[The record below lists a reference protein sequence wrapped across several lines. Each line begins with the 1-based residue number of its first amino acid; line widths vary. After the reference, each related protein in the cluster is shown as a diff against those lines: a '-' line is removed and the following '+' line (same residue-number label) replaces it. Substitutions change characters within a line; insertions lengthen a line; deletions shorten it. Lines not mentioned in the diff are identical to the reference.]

1 LCIGL
6 VILFQGYGNSIL
18 IGVIAVLCL
27 LFNWTITFFL
37 RSKERENLALRN
49 LFI

>member
-1 LCIGL
+1 LLGL
-6 VILFQGYGNSIL
+6 IL
-18 IGVIAVLCL
+18 VVCL

-37 RSKERENLALRN
+37 RSKERESLALRN